1 MLLYLL
7 LLEGGGRDFYSNQ
20 GDETKQSA
28 LVVFVI
34 ALLSVCVFADI
45 ACVYA
50 TMSWMRQ

>member
-1 MLLYLL
+1 MLYLL
-7 LLEGGGRDFYSNQ
+7 LLEGGGRDVHFNQ
-20 GDETKQSA
+20 GDGTKQSA

-50 TMSWMRQ
+50 MMSWMRQ